1 MGEAKAMWVMANTEQ
16 KQQENRRQIDR
27 LIEAFFLGEQ
37 SGKWMNMVKKTTRP
51 KAVRIEFAETR

>member
-1 MGEAKAMWVMANTEQ
+1 MWVMANTEQ
-16 KQQENRRQIDR
+16 KQQENRRQMDR